1 MVAPASGGAGGGE
14 REAKDAPRSPL
25 SRVGRWCVY
34 LLSKTKGGAGDPVVE
49 WWWWWC
55 TKKGD
60 FERSQEIERVMD
72 E

>member
-34 LLSKTKGGAGDPVVE
+34 LLSKTKGGAGDPL
-49 WWWWWC
+49 WWSGGGGGVP
-55 TKKGD
+55 KKGD
-60 FERSQEIERVMD
+60 FERSQEIER